1 MRLIS
6 ESVVGSAWG
15 IPHENPGRIYGRRV
29 EGVTFDADTLND
41 VKQVFKVRRV
51 TPGRHRA

>member
-15 IPHENPGRIYGRRV
+15 IPNENPGRIYGRRV